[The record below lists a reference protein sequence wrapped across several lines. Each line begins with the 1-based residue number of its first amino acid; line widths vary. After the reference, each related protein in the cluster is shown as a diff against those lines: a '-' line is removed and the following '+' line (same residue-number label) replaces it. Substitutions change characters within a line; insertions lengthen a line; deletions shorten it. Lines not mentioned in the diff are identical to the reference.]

1 MACSSDTVPEDG
13 LFSVR
18 LGSFLH
24 DVELKNITFFTGVLT
39 VEESNARGL
48 IVQEHIY
55 TNGTKGFSLQVA
67 FDADVVL
74 KTVCGQLWEIALN
87 TVFQLPT

>member
-13 LFSVR
+13 VFSVM
-18 LGSFLH
+18 LGGFFH
-24 DVELKNITFFTGVLT
+24 DVELKNITFVTGVLT

-55 TNGTKGFSLQVA
+55 TNGTKGFSLQVS
-67 FDADVVL
+67 FNADVVL
-74 KTVCGQLWEIALN
+74 KTVRGQLLEIALKI
-87 TVFQLPT
+87 VFQLPT